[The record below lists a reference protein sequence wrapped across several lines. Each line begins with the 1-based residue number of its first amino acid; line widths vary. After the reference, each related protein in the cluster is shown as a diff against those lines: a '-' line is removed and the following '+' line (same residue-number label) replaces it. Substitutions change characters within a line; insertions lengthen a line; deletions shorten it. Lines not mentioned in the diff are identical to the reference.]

1 MDRHERARGD
11 GERYV
16 PAVPKVTQW
25 FGEMVSEGIVRP
37 IGLEHVRKAAAGQ
50 KKLTVVEV
58 ATHNGEKAKQTTVA
72 TEQDM
77 LLMIKALSDMGFK
90 NVVFV
95 ADQLY
100 ELKKDKIQGRPV
112 PALTGAVMFPIYHGN
127 LPVSAKKTL
136 GQKGNK
142 DGCTD
147 CHADNSPFFTK
158 LKVRGVGKFLK
169 DSYPVPKEPIAE
181 PQMTEWGMTGV
192 PPSE

>member
-1 MDRHERARGD
+1 M
-11 GERYV
+11 
-16 PAVPKVTQW
+16 
-25 FGEMVSEGIVRP
+25 
-37 IGLEHVRKAAAGQ
+37 
-50 KKLTVVEV
+50 
-58 ATHNGEKAKQTTVA
+58 KQTTVA
-72 TEQDM
+72 TEEDI
-77 LLMIKALSDMGFK
+77 LLMIKALGAMGFR

-100 ELKKDKIQGRPV
+100 ELKKDKIQGRPA
-112 PALTGAVMFPIYHGN
+112 PALTRAVMFPIYHGN

-169 DSYPVPKEPIAE
+169 DSYPTPKEPIAE
-181 PQMTEWGMTGV
+181 PQMTDWGMTGV
-192 PPSE
+192 PASE

>member
-1 MDRHERARGD
+1 
-11 GERYV
+11 V
-16 PAVPKVTQW
+16 PAVPKVSQW
-25 FGEMVSEGIVRP
+25 FGEMLSEGVARP

-50 KKLTVVEV
+50 KKLTTVEV
-58 ATHNGEKAKQTTVA
+58 LTHSGEKVKRTTVA
-72 TEQDM
+72 TEADI
-77 LLMIKALSDMGFK
+77 LVMIKSLEGMGYK

-100 ELKKDKIQGRPV
+100 ELKKDKILGRPV
-112 PALTGAVMFPIYHGN
+112 PALTRTVMFPIYHGN

-147 CHADNSPFFTK
+147 CHADNAPFFTK

-169 DSYPVPKEPIAE
+169 DSYPTPKEPIAE
-181 PQMTEWGMTGV
+181 PQMVDWGLTGV